1 MLLLCKWGGGGRG
14 DVDNTDET
22 VQSLSI
28 ASNLED
34 IATELI
40 NDFHVRR
47 IYICEIF
54 ARKKPK
60 NISPDHYEKRRLDH
74 IRYLTTM
81 VEHESRIRIWRHR
94 RIFES
99 AQEMFLED
107 GIHVNSLGQK
117 RFYRSVR

>member
-1 MLLLCKWGGGGRG
+1 MLDRDRFNFVIAPFLRDFKPDVVVMQVWGN

-54 ARKKPK
+54 ERKKPR
-60 NISPDHYEKRRLDH
+60 NISPDHYEKRRSDTM
-74 IRYLTTM
+74 RYLATM
-81 VEHESRIRIWRHR
+81 VEHERRIRIWRHR
-94 RIFES
+94 RNFES
-99 AQEMFLED
+99 AQEMFL
-107 GIHVNSLGQK
+107 
-117 RFYRSVR
+117 